1 MVKQQ
6 DNTEASTTE
15 KRESSSVRVN
25 LELLNNLMN
34 LAGELVLGRNQLIQA
49 LSVDDVKTLHLTSQR
64 IDLVTSELQEG
75 IMKTR
80 MQPIAN
86 VFNTFPRIVRDLAMS
101 QGKKADLVI
110 DGREVELDKTIIES
124 IGDPLTHLIR
134 YAVTEGIEP
143 ADVRKQN
150 GKPKAG
156 QICLKAY
163 HEAGQVNIEISDDGR
178 GLDPDKLGAA
188 GIQKGLIAA
197 SQLDAMSAKEKLH
210 LIFLPAF
217 PMKQTVRDVS
227 GEGTGLDGVKAE
239 LEKLGGVID
248 IASRPGRGT
257 TFRIKLPLTLAII
270 PSQIVSVGSE
280 RYAIPQV
287 NLDELLRIPANQ
299 VKDKVEK
306 VGDAAVT
313 RLRGKLLPLL
323 RVADVL
329 GVQHCYSDPEDGKRR
344 PDRRM
349 HIADRRSTRLKTD
362 NGAQPQMDD
371 VDGSVKA
378 EKRSGRDRRYH
389 AAGSLNIAVVSA
401 GPLTYGLIVDQ
412 MHDSEEIVVKPLGRH
427 LVDCNGYAGATIMGD
442 GRIALILDVY
452 NLAKQGRLS
461 LADRQ
466 SKPLQSEAHRSDKS
480 TAGHETKRWLCF
492 RIAEDEHFAI
502 DMECVQRIER
512 VKNEEIEHVGG
523 RQVIQNRGSS
533 LPLLSLEDIATT
545 KPRTGMAFTDVITVR
560 VAGREVGLLATPPV
574 DALEL
579 SVEIDDATLRQD
591 CILGSAIV
599 RGKTTLIVDVDAAVK
614 LSFPEWF
621 DHSVAA

>member
-1 MVKQQ
+1 MATQK
-6 DNTEASTTE
+6 DKTEASTGE
-15 KRESSSVRVN
+15 KRESSNVRVN
-25 LELLNNLMN
+25 LELLDNLMN

-49 LSVDDVKTLHLTSQR
+49 LSVDDMKTLQLTSQR

-86 VFNTFPRIVRDLAMS
+86 VFNTFPRIVCDLAMR
-101 QGKKADLVI
+101 QGKKADLII

-124 IGDPLTHLIR
+124 IGDPLAHLVR

-143 ADVRKQN
+143 TDVRKRN
-150 GKPKAG
+150 GKPDAG

-178 GLDPDKLGAA
+178 GLDQDKLGSN
-188 GIQKGLIAA
+188 GIEKGLITA

-210 LIFLPAF
+210 LIFLPGFHMEPAA
-217 PMKQTVRDVS
+217 QGAS
-227 GEGTGLDGVKAE
+227 GMSANMDGVKAE

-248 IASRPGRGT
+248 IASRLGQGT

-270 PSQIVSVGSE
+270 PSQIVSVGNE

-329 GVQHCYSDPEDGKRR
+329 GVRHCYTDPEDGKRR

-349 HIADRRSTRLKTD
+349 HVADRRSTCLKID
-362 NGAQPQMDD
+362 DDSQFRMDD
-371 VDGSVKA
+371 VGSSVTA
-378 EKRSGRDRRYH
+378 EKRSGMDRRYH

-466 SKPLQSEAHRSDKS
+466 RKPLPSEIHRSDVS
-480 TAGHETKRWLCF
+480 TKEHQTKRWLCF

-502 DMECVQRIER
+502 DLECVQRIER
-512 VKNEEIEHVGG
+512 VKSKEIEHIGG
-523 RQVIQNRGSS
+523 RHVIQNRGGS
-533 LPLLSLEDIATT
+533 LPLLSLDDIATI
-545 KPRTGMAFTDVITVR
+545 KPRTEMAFADVITVR
-560 VAGREVGLLATPPV
+560 VAEREVGLLATPPV
-574 DALEL
+574 DAVEL
-579 SVEIDDATLRQD
+579 SIEIDEATLRQD
-591 CILGSAIV
+591 CIRGSAIV
-599 RGKTTLIVDVDAAVK
+599 KGKTTLIVDVDAAVK
-614 LSFPEWF
+614 HSFPEWF
-621 DHSVAA
+621 NHTEAA

>member
-1 MVKQQ
+1 MAKQK
-6 DNTEASTTE
+6 DTTESSTAE
-15 KRESSSVRVN
+15 KRESSNVRVN
-25 LELLNNLMN
+25 LELLDNLMN
-34 LAGELVLGRNQLIQA
+34 LAGELVLGRNQLLQA
-49 LSVDDVKTLHLTSQR
+49 LSVDDLKTLHLTSQR

-101 QGKKADLVI
+101 QGKKADLII

-124 IGDPLTHLIR
+124 IGDPLAHLVR
-134 YAVTEGIEP
+134 YAVVEGIEP
-143 ADVRKQN
+143 TDVRKRN
-150 GKPKAG
+150 GKPEAG

-178 GLDPDKLGAA
+178 GLDPDRLGSN
-188 GIQKGLIAA
+188 GIKKGLITA

-210 LIFLPAF
+210 LIFLPGYYMEPAA
-217 PMKQTVRDVS
+217 QGVS
-227 GEGTGLDGVKAE
+227 GICASMDGVKAE

-248 IASRPGRGT
+248 IASRLGQGT

-270 PSQIVSVGSE
+270 PSQIVSVGNE

-329 GVQHCYSDPEDGKRR
+329 GVQHCYTDPEDGKRR

-349 HIADRRSTRLKTD
+349 HIADRRSTCLTI
-362 NGAQPQMDD
+362 DD
-371 VDGSVKA
+371 VSQPHLDDAGCSVTA
-378 EKRSGRDRRYH
+378 EKRSGMDRRYH

-427 LVDCNGYAGATIMGD
+427 LADCNGYAGATIMGD

-461 LADRQ
+461 LAGRQ
-466 SKPLQSEAHRSDKS
+466 SRPVQSEVHRSDTS
-480 TAGHETKRWLCF
+480 TIEHKTKRWLCF

-502 DMECVQRIER
+502 DLECVQRIER
-512 VKNEEIEHVGG
+512 VKSKEIEHIGG
-523 RQVIQNRGSS
+523 QHVIQNRGGS
-533 LPLLSLEDIATT
+533 LPLLSLDDIATI
-545 KPRTGMAFTDVITVR
+545 KPRTEMAFSDVITVR
-560 VAGREVGLLATPPV
+560 VAEREVGLLATPPV
-574 DALEL
+574 DAVEL
-579 SVEIDDATLRQD
+579 SIEIDERTLRQD
-591 CILGSAIV
+591 CIHGSAIV
-599 RGKTTLIVDVDAAVK
+599 KGKTTLIVDVDAAVK
-614 LSFPEWF
+614 HSFPEWIN
-621 DHSVAA
+621 HTEAA